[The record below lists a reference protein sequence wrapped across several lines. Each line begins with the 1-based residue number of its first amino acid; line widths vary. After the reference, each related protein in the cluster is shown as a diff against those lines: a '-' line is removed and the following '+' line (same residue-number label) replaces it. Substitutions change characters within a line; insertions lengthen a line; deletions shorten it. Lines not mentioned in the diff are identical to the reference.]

1 MMVIVVMGV
10 AGSGKST
17 VGALIAEALG
27 AEFAE
32 GDRFHPASNI
42 AKMSS
47 GQPLTDDDRLPWLQ
61 AMADAVQTWRGGD
74 RPTVLACSALKQSY
88 RDLLARGS
96 RDVRF
101 VFLRA
106 TRDQVSERMAGRKG
120 HFMPT
125 SLIGSQFAALEEPR
139 DAIALEV
146 GGSPAEIAA
155 EALRRLAGPV

>member
-1 MMVIVVMGV
+1 MMVVVVMGV

-17 VGALIAEALG
+17 IGALIAEALG

-61 AMADAVQTWRGGD
+61 AMADAIETWRHGD
-74 RPTVLACSALKQSY
+74 HPTVLACSALRQSY

-106 TRDQVSERMAGRKG
+106 TRDQVSQRMAGRKG

-125 SLIGSQFAALEEPR
+125 SLIGSQFATLEEPH
-139 DAIALEV
+139 DAIALDV
-146 GGSPAEIAA
+146 AGAPGDIAA
-155 EALRRLAGPV
+155 EALRRLAGPA

>member
-1 MMVIVVMGV
+1 MMVVVVMGV

-17 VGALIAEALG
+17 IGALIAEALG
-27 AEFAE
+27 ADFAE
-32 GDRFHPASNI
+32 GDRFHPAPNI

-61 AMADAVQTWRGGD
+61 AMADAIRAWRGGE

-88 RDLLARGS
+88 RDLLADGS
-96 RDVRF
+96 REVRF

-106 TRDQVSERMAGRKG
+106 TRDQVASRMAGRRG

-125 SLIGSQFAALEEPR
+125 SLIGSQFATLEEPR
-139 DAIALEV
+139 DAIALDV
-146 GGSPAEIAA
+146 AGTPAEVAA
-155 EALRRLAGPV
+155 EALRRLAESV

>member
-1 MMVIVVMGV
+1 MMVVVVMGV

-17 VGALIAEALG
+17 IGALIAEALG

-32 GDRFHPASNI
+32 GDRFHPASNV

-47 GQPLTDDDRLPWLQ
+47 GQPLTDEDRLPWLQ
-61 AMADAVQTWRGGD
+61 AMADAIRAWCGGD

-88 RDLLARGS
+88 RDLLAGGS
-96 RDVRF
+96 PEVRF

-106 TRDQVSERMAGRKG
+106 TREQVSSRMAGRKG

-125 SLIGSQFAALEEPR
+125 SLIGSQFATLEEPR
-139 DAIALEV
+139 DAIALDVAE
-146 GGSPAEIAA
+146 SPAEVAA
-155 EALRRLAGPV
+155 EALRRLRQPV

>member
-1 MMVIVVMGV
+1 
-10 AGSGKST
+10 
-17 VGALIAEALG
+17 
-27 AEFAE
+27 
-32 GDRFHPASNI
+32 
-42 AKMSS
+42 
-47 GQPLTDDDRLPWLQ
+47 
-61 AMADAVQTWRGGD
+61 MADAIQTWRGGD